1 MLIIEIIKKAGVY
14 MKRWK
19 TSTTLMLGLLVG
31 GVIASQAN
39 NALADS
45 SSTIADNI
53 QTESKFNNWENS
65 LDAMDIQ
72 AYDAE
77 TGEDLTDKLD
87 KSKLTDDKLLFNSA
101 RKANAVFGYHDKMTD
116 EEATKYTDQLLDN
129 YLTKDGFLKV
139 SNSNVQTYK
148 NNAVIKGYTLVF
160 IRAREGEHTK
170 FYYVPDKDAS
180 KYQSFDQIARLDK
193 GDSLLTFI
201 GKPKDDKEF
210 QLFKQITV
218 PLLTQNM
225 QLLYNSGTPKVPD
238 AKSDNF
244 SDNSSSA
251 IDSSSPDRSSAAES
265 SSSSIDSDS
274 ASDLPNVNSSEK
286 AQASEAASQ
295 AISQLS
301 PATTTASD
309 NSDTQASNVSDDDS
323 DSDLSPATSDD
334 DTSDTNSPSDNAQAN
349 RNSTA
354 VNPSASSSSQP
365 AQTASSV
372 ANSQN
377 NQTLPQTGNNVKA
390 NLIFGISGGIVALTG
405 AYIIANRKNVR

>member
-1 MLIIEIIKKAGVY
+1 

-19 TSTTLMLGLLVG
+19 TSTALMLGLLVG
-31 GVIASQAN
+31 GVIVSQAN
-39 NALADS
+39 NVLADS

-53 QTESKFNNWENS
+53 QAESKFNNWENS
-65 LDAMDIQ
+65 LDAMGIQ
-72 AYDAE
+72 AYNAE

-87 KSKLTDDKLLFNSA
+87 KSKLTDNKLLFNSA

-129 YLTKDGFLKV
+129 YLTKDGFMKV

-148 NNAVIKGYTLVF
+148 NNAAIKGYTLVF
-160 IRAREGEHTK
+160 VRAREGEHTK

-201 GKPKDDKEF
+201 GKSKDDSGF
-210 QLFKQITV
+210 QFFKVLTT
-218 PLLTQNM
+218 PLLTQKM

-238 AKSDNF
+238 AKSDSF
-244 SDNSSSA
+244 SDSSSSA
-251 IDSSSPDRSSAAES
+251 MDDSTPDSSSTSSA
-265 SSSSIDSDS
+265 DSNS
-274 ASDLPNVNSSEK
+274 ASDLSNVDSSEK
-286 AQASEAASQ
+286 SQASQAASQ
-295 AISQLS
+295 AILQLS
-301 PATTTASD
+301 PVMSSD
-309 NSDTQASNVSDDDS
+309 NSDTQASNASNDDN

-334 DTSDTNSPSDNAQAN
+334 DANDANSPSDNAQTN
-349 RNSTA
+349 RNSTVA
-354 VNPSASSSSQP
+354 NPSANSSSQP

-377 NQTLPQTGNNVKA
+377 NQTLPQTGDNTKS
-390 NLIFGISGGIVALTG
+390 NLIFAVSGGIVALTG
-405 AYIIANRKNVR
+405 AYVIAKRKDAR